1 MRNSSLLKKVGL
13 LSVLCA
19 CTSTAWAHHGGG
31 TFDPNKCFV
40 FKGTVRKVAWVN
52 PHAWI
57 YVEVP
62 KSGTTQELWG
72 FEFGSVSGLARSG
85 FRPADFPT
93 GTKVTITAYA
103 NRAIEKHTASSNK
116 LVLADGRVVGGP
128 DASGTA
134 PGSSPPPGVAPAGG
148 PPGAGAPPTPPGGG
162 YAAKPTTN
170 CPDYK

>member
-1 MRNSSLLKKVGL
+1 MRNHSLIKRVGL

-40 FKGTVRKVAWVN
+40 FQGTVRKVAWVN

-85 FRPADFPT
+85 FRPSDFPT

-103 NRAIEKHTASSNK
+103 NRTVEKHTASSHE
-116 LVLADGRVVGGP
+116 LVLPDGRVVGGP
-128 DASGTA
+128 NAAGTA
-134 PGSSPPPGVAPAGG
+134 PGSSPAGSG
-148 PPGAGAPPTPPGGG
+148 YGAAGSPPPGAGAPPP
-162 YAAKPTTN
+162 AAAGPATN

>member
-1 MRNSSLLKKVGL
+1 MRNSSLLKRVGL

-31 TFDPNKCFV
+31 TFDPNKCFT
-40 FKGTVRKVAWVN
+40 FEGTVRKVAWVN

-62 KSGTTQELWG
+62 KSGAQELWG

-85 FRPADFPT
+85 FRPSDFPT

-103 NRAIEKHTASSNK
+103 NRALEKHTASSHK

-134 PGSSPPPGVAPAGG
+134 PGSSAPPPGGA
-148 PPGAGAPPTPPGGG
+148 PGAGSPPPTPPGGG
-162 YAAKPTTN
+162 YAANPATN